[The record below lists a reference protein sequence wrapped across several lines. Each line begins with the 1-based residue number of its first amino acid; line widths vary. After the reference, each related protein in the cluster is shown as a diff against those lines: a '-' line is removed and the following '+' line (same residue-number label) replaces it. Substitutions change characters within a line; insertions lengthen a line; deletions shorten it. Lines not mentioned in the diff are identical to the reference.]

1 MRVVIYSPV
10 RLFGEGIGVFLK
22 EIEHIKAVL
31 VEHNAVDLDTS
42 VANFHADIALFDVTT
57 FDVIP
62 VAHKVRAQCPNTIIV
77 ALAVAEVAEK
87 VIACADAGFA
97 AYIPRSAS
105 APEMIAIMDRAV
117 LGETVCDRRIA
128 RSLFEELARRR
139 ATAAQP
145 FQGEKLTAR
154 EREIAN
160 MMWRGLSNKEIAKE
174 LQLSVAT
181 IKNYVHAILGKL
193 QLRRRS
199 QVADFAVENPWA
211 LRFPQHGLSHPE
223 VDAECMTDKQNS
235 SSAPV
240 HG

>member
-1 MRVVIYSPV
+1 MLVYSPV

-22 EIEHIKAVL
+22 QTEHIEAVL
-31 VEHNAVDLDTS
+31 VEYDAVGLDTR
-42 VANFHADIALFDVTT
+42 VANFRADLALFDVAT

-62 VAHKVRAQCPNTIIV
+62 VARIVKARCPNITIV
-77 ALAVAEVAEK
+77 AVAVAEVAEK

-105 APEMIAIMDRAV
+105 APEMIAIMDLAV

-139 ATAAQP
+139 PAAQP
-145 FQGEKLTAR
+145 FHGGQLTAR
-154 EREIAN
+154 EIEIAN

-181 IKNYVHAILGKL
+181 IKNYVHSILGKL

-199 QVADFAVENPWA
+199 QVADFAVENPWT
-211 LRFPQHGLSHPE
+211 LRFPQYADSNQHS
-223 VDAECMTDKQNS
+223 
-235 SSAPV
+235 
-240 HG
+240 